1 MKLLLNDK
9 EIAHFLNSL
18 IDLNNNKEIE
28 LPTPEDNI
36 HTREITNDFADRDAK
51 RKKKAEKT
59 NTEYIPQK
67 YVYDSEAKIKF
78 YQKIKKAVEKD
89 LYVYIRKVKNQIKEI
104 KERNFHGIH
113 KNIENIIAKLG
124 KENILQQY
132 QKSNFKDFVKGTG
145 NTLTKTPQLIRRKE
159 FTNYKEDCLIR
170 NTVGNEELLVTKID
184 NQYPMWFID
193 SGYTN
198 FLEPNKKWHRLVR
211 NHMHF
216 GKSFDAPVNRLNNFP
231 IFPVPWRKNG
241 EIIYVI
247 EPGPF
252 AASVFH
258 ADLKTWKYDVA
269 KELRKYTDKRIV
281 FRKKAPL
288 RQRPKLIKQ
297 LLNEDYH
304 CIVSINSNAAT
315 EAIWAGIPAI
325 TLGTHITNP
334 VTRNKISDINNLYY
348 GNLSSWLSML
358 SYSQF
363 TKEELLNGTAK
374 RIIDKYHV

>member
-9 EIAHFLNSL
+9 EIAHFLISS
-18 IDLNNNKEIE
+18 IDIKKKIRQEVTYSDYWVSE
-28 LPTPEDNI
+28 V
-36 HTREITNDFADRDAK
+36 TNQFAERDAARK
-51 RKKKAEKT
+51 RRAETKF
-59 NTEYIPQK
+59 EKYIPQREYMDDAGK
-67 YVYDSEAKIKF
+67 KKF
-78 YQKIKKAVEKD
+78 YEKLVKGISRDLEAYVKSIKA
-89 LYVYIRKVKNQIKEI
+89 IKTRYKEEI
-104 KERNFHGIH
+104 FQGVH
-113 KNIENIIAKLG
+113 KNIETIIKRLG
-124 KENILQQY
+124 KEKILKKY
-132 QKSNFKDFVKGTG
+132 QESKYKNFVKGTG
-145 NTLTKTPQLIRRKE
+145 NSITKNPVLMRRKDFNTYE
-159 FTNYKEDCLIR
+159 EDCLIR

-184 NQYPMWFID
+184 KKYPMWFID

-211 NHMHF
+211 NHMHY
-216 GKSFDAPVNRLNNFP
+216 GKEFEAPVNRLQNFP

-241 EIIYVI
+241 EIIYII

-252 AASVFH
+252 AANVFH
-258 ADLKTWKYDVA
+258 VDLKTWKYDVA

-297 LLNEDYH
+297 LLDEDYY

-315 EAIWAGIPAI
+315 EAIWTGIPAI

-334 VTRNKISDINNLYY
+334 VTRNKLSDINNLYY
-348 GNLSSWLSML
+348 GDLSKWLCML

-363 TKEELLNGTAK
+363 TKEELMNGTAK

>member
-145 NTLTKTPQLIRRKE
+145 NTLTKTPQDRK
-159 FTNYKEDCLIR
+159 
-170 NTVGNEELLVTKID
+170 
-184 NQYPMWFID
+184 
-193 SGYTN
+193 
-198 FLEPNKKWHRLVR
+198 
-211 NHMHF
+211 
-216 GKSFDAPVNRLNNFP
+216 
-231 IFPVPWRKNG
+231 
-241 EIIYVI
+241 
-247 EPGPF
+247 
-252 AASVFH
+252 SV
-258 ADLKTWKYDVA
+258 V
-269 KELRKYTDKRIV
+269 
-281 FRKKAPL
+281 
-288 RQRPKLIKQ
+288 
-297 LLNEDYH
+297 
-304 CIVSINSNAAT
+304 
-315 EAIWAGIPAI
+315 
-325 TLGTHITNP
+325 
-334 VTRNKISDINNLYY
+334 
-348 GNLSSWLSML
+348 
-358 SYSQF
+358 
-363 TKEELLNGTAK
+363 
-374 RIIDKYHV
+374 

>member
-18 IDLNNNKEIE
+18 INVRTKLDY
-28 LPTPEDNI
+28 PTSHDTI
-36 HTREITNDFADRDAK
+36 HSREIINDFLEKDAK
-51 RKKKAEKT
+51 QKTKALKN
-59 NTEYIPQK
+59 NTEYVPQRFL
-67 YVYDSEAKIKF
+67 YDDDGKKKF
-78 YQKIKKAVEKD
+78 YSKIKKAVERDMHGYSRK
-89 LYVYIRKVKNQIKEI
+89 IREQIKEI
-104 KERNFHGIH
+104 REKNFHGIH
-113 KNIENIIAKLG
+113 KNIETIIARLG
-124 KENILQQY
+124 KENILRKY
-132 QKSNFKDFVKGTG
+132 QKSSYKNFVKGTG
-145 NTLTKTPQLIRRKE
+145 NSLTKNPILMRRKE

-211 NHMHF
+211 NHMHY
-216 GKSFDAPVNRLNNFP
+216 GKVFDAPVNRLNNFP

-241 EIIYVI
+241 EIIYII

-258 ADLKTWKYDVA
+258 VDLKTWKYDVA

-297 LLNEDYH
+297 LLNEDYY
-304 CIVSINSNAAT
+304 CIVSLNSNAAT

-334 VTRNKISDINNLYY
+334 VTKNKLSDINDLFY
-348 GNLSSWLSML
+348 GDLSSWLSML

-363 TKEELLNGTAK
+363 TKEELMNGTAK

>member
-9 EIAHFLNSL
+9 EIAHFLNEE
-18 IDLNNNKEIE
+18 IDLISKVKKIVNFSQEHLDEVINEFSE
-28 LPTPEDNI
+28 
-36 HTREITNDFADRDAK
+36 RDAK
-51 RKKKAEKT
+51 RKANAYKK
-59 NTEYIPQK
+59 NLEYIPQK
-67 YVYDSEAKIKF
+67 DFMDDDGKKKF
-78 YQKIKKAVEKD
+78 YGKLVKGITRD
-89 LYVYIRKVKNQIKEI
+89 LENYFQQIKQTKTQV

-113 KNIENIIAKLG
+113 KNIEIMISRLG
-124 KENILQQY
+124 KESILEKY
-132 QKSNFKDFVKGTG
+132 KNSKYKNFVKGTG
-145 NTLTKTPQLIRRKE
+145 NSLTKSPEFIRRKE

-211 NHMHF
+211 NHMHY
-216 GKSFDAPVNRLNNFP
+216 GKVFDAPVNRLNNFP

-241 EIIYVI
+241 EIIYII

-252 AASVFH
+252 AANVFH
-258 ADLKTWKYDVA
+258 VDLKTWKYNVA

-297 LLNEDYH
+297 LLDDDYY
-304 CIVSINSNAAT
+304 CVVSINSNAAT

-334 VTRNKISDINNLYY
+334 VTRNKLNDINNLFY
-348 GNLSSWLSML
+348 GDLSSWLCML

-363 TKEELLNGTAK
+363 TKDELLNGTAK
-374 RIIDKYHV
+374 KILDKYHV

>member
-9 EIAHFLNSL
+9 EIAHFLISL
-18 IDLNNNKEIE
+18 IDIKKKIDEKVIYTDFNLKEV
-28 LPTPEDNI
+28 
-36 HTREITNDFADRDAK
+36 TNQFAERDAARK
-51 RKKKAEKT
+51 RRAETKGLDYIAQKDYMDDAGKKKFYDKLIKGVSRDLEL
-59 NTEYIPQK
+59 
-67 YVYDSEAKIKF
+67 YVRTVKEVKVKIKED
-78 YQKIKKAVEKD
+78 I
-89 LYVYIRKVKNQIKEI
+89 
-104 KERNFHGIH
+104 FHGVH
-113 KNIENIIAKLG
+113 NNIETFIERLG
-124 KENILQQY
+124 KEYILEKYQQSSY
-132 QKSNFKDFVKGTG
+132 KNFVKGTG
-145 NTLTKTPQLIRRKE
+145 NTLTKNPQLIRRKE

-184 NQYPMWFID
+184 KKYPMWFID

-216 GKSFDAPVNRLNNFP
+216 GKEFDAPTSRLQNFP

-252 AASVFH
+252 AANVFH
-258 ADLKTWKYDVA
+258 VNLKTWKYDVA
-269 KELRKYTDKRIV
+269 RELRKYTDKRIV

-297 LLNEDYH
+297 LLDEDYY

-315 EAIWAGIPAI
+315 EAIWTGIPAI

-334 VTRNKISDINNLYY
+334 VTRNKLSDINNLYY
-348 GNLSSWLSML
+348 GDISKWLCML

-363 TKEELLNGTAK
+363 TKEELMNGTAK
-374 RIIDKYHV
+374 RIVSKYHV

>member
-18 IDLNNNKEIE
+18 IDVRTKLDY
-28 LPTPEDNI
+28 PTSHDTI
-36 HTREITNDFADRDAK
+36 HSREIINDFLEKDAK
-51 RKKKAEKT
+51 QKTKALKN
-59 NTEYIPQK
+59 NTEYVPQRFL
-67 YVYDSEAKIKF
+67 YDDDGKKKF
-78 YQKIKKAVEKD
+78 YSKIKKAVERDMHGYSRK
-89 LYVYIRKVKNQIKEI
+89 IREQIKEI
-104 KERNFHGIH
+104 REKNFHGIH
-113 KNIENIIAKLG
+113 KNIETIIARLG
-124 KENILQQY
+124 KENILRKY
-132 QKSNFKDFVKGTG
+132 QKSSYKNFVKGTG
-145 NTLTKTPQLIRRKE
+145 NSLTKNPILMRRKE

-211 NHMHF
+211 NHMHY
-216 GKSFDAPVNRLNNFP
+216 GKVFDAPVNRLNNFP

-241 EIIYVI
+241 EIIYII

-258 ADLKTWKYDVA
+258 VDLKTWKYDVA

-297 LLNEDYH
+297 LLNEDYY
-304 CIVSINSNAAT
+304 CIVSLNSNAAT

-334 VTRNKISDINNLYY
+334 VTKNKLSDINDLFY
-348 GNLSSWLSML
+348 GDLSSWLSML

-363 TKEELLNGTAK
+363 TKEELMNGTAK